1 MQGLLIDLIG
11 KPEGIIIWQLVY
23 ATQFTIYLSLIAFI
37 GGGSIAALICFA
49 RICPSTTAQATATA
63 YIWLFQSVPLLML
76 LFLIGLGVP
85 KLLGIDVD
93 PWMAAT
99 ISLLLFTSAYLAEVW
114 RSAFAAVDRG
124 QWEAGYALGLK
135 FSQIFTQIIFP
146 QAYKIALG
154 PTVGF
159 LVQII
164 KGTSLAYI
172 IGFHDLMLL
181 GKRWANAPVEGSE
194 PFVIFPMMALIYFC
208 LCYPLTRLSMHLEN
222 KRLTR

>member
-49 RICPSTTAQATATA
+49 RICPSTTAQAIATA

-99 ISLLLFTSAYLAEVW
+99 IFSFIIYICI
-114 RSAFAAVDRG
+114 FGRG
-124 QWEAGYALGLK
+124 LEE
-135 FSQIFTQIIFP
+135 
-146 QAYKIALG
+146 
-154 PTVGF
+154 
-159 LVQII
+159 
-164 KGTSLAYI
+164 
-172 IGFHDLMLL
+172 
-181 GKRWANAPVEGSE
+181 R
-194 PFVIFPMMALIYFC
+194 FC
-208 LCYPLTRLSMHLEN
+208 CS
-222 KRLTR
+222 

>member
-49 RICPSTTAQATATA
+49 RICPSTTAQAIATA

-99 ISLLLFTSAYLAEVW
+99 ISLLLFT
-114 RSAFAAVDRG
+114 
-124 QWEAGYALGLK
+124 LK
-135 FSQIFTQIIFP
+135 FFSKT
-146 QAYKIALG
+146 
-154 PTVGF
+154 
-159 LVQII
+159 
-164 KGTSLAYI
+164 
-172 IGFHDLMLL
+172 LL
-181 GKRWANAPVEGSE
+181 
-194 PFVIFPMMALIYFC
+194 I
-208 LCYPLTRLSMHLEN
+208 
-222 KRLTR
+222 

>member
-49 RICPSTTAQATATA
+49 RICPSTTAQGFATA

-114 RSAFAAVDRG
+114 RSAFAAVDLG
-124 QWEAGYALGLK
+124 QWEAGYALGLR

-146 QAYKIALG
+146 
-154 PTVGF
+154 
-159 LVQII
+159 
-164 KGTSLAYI
+164 
-172 IGFHDLMLL
+172 
-181 GKRWANAPVEGSE
+181 
-194 PFVIFPMMALIYFC
+194 
-208 LCYPLTRLSMHLEN
+208 
-222 KRLTR
+222 

>member
-49 RICPSTTAQATATA
+49 RICPSTTAQAIATA

-99 ISLLLFTSAYLAEVW
+99 ISLLLFTICINIPSDPKS
-114 RSAFAAVDRG
+114 RRG
-124 QWEAGYALGLK
+124 LSQSLECETGLG
-135 FSQIFTQIIFP
+135 IH
-146 QAYKIALG
+146 
-154 PTVGF
+154 
-159 LVQII
+159 
-164 KGTSLAYI
+164 GTE
-172 IGFHDLMLL
+172 
-181 GKRWANAPVEGSE
+181 KRWETAV
-194 PFVIFPMMALIYFC
+194 
-208 LCYPLTRLSMHLEN
+208 
-222 KRLTR
+222 